1 MALYDDLISPDLRI
15 RNARSELDE
24 NYLFDPAN
32 EIPNAETIAALQEY
46 EEIMKH
52 PERYKTYA
60 TIEEAVADIL
70 SEDIKDSLSDYSFS
84 ALRID
89 EEDGSVTLALNEIDL
104 VENGTDES
112 DARARLAAAILEY
125 AEDYYSDFSY
135 WSSASNR
142 ASHIPYV
149 FKALFI
155 GDVQKIGESIKC
167 IP

>member
-1 MALYDDLISPDLRI
+1 MLQAMNATDVRKDWSTVVDNTVRVKPQFFKRTRDYLFLSDLRFME
-15 RNARSELDE
+15 ELLSG
-24 NYLFDPAN
+24 YS
-32 EIPNAETIAALQEY
+32 Y
-46 EEIMKH
+46 S
-52 PERYKTYA
+52 
-60 TIEEAVADIL
+60 AVRL
-70 SEDIKDSLSDYSFS
+70 
-84 ALRID
+84 D

-135 WSSASNR
+135 WGSAPNR

-155 GDVQKIGESIKC
+155 GDVQKIGEAIQCQAGK
-167 IP
+167 I